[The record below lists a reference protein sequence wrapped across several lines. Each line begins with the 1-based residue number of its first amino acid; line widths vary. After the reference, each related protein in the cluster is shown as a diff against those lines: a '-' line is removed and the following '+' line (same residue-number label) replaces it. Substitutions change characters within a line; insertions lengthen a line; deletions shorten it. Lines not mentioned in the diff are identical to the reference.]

1 MIRNKILKKITAVV
15 LTAVM
20 TGAVFTGCSDKTKSS
35 GGMFKTMQAAAE
47 VEKADIKTVIE
58 LKGGGET
65 GTVTLEGRKDGN
77 NRAFDVEINF
87 NGESF
92 GIEDAVIITED
103 ALYFNYKNA
112 KEEVCEASGVTGAG
126 DEFDKLLGVSGD
138 WLSLE
143 MKGAFDTEGI
153 YDSETAKQLD
163 ETFRKFIDKDISA
176 NIYTIAFTENDG
188 LKKFFDTAADYIDDN
203 KEEWARKFVKRA
215 EKYET
220 QVVDIAGQFI
230 DALAEKLN
238 ENGEVVSDDDIA
250 EAKSEIESGVNTG
263 LDKDELSE
271 QIGDFADELRD
282 YSSDEDINIEFS
294 VSKDKD
300 SYTQYTG
307 LTVGSGSD
315 KTVLKMTTTITPDKK
330 AEVTVP
336 ESDDDMI
343 DIVANAVAYYLQVN
357 RNPGV
362 PGYEDDDIIV
372 IETETDEGTEAETEK
387 ETEDGETE
395 TTMYDSSSDNS
406 YYGELVA
413 KTRKA
418 LADYVGA
425 DSDSLEVSE
434 NDSEYS
440 GKTAEITSYDVPFGW
455 MTVEVNVI
463 DGDQEFE
470 YDDDFLDLYKEDE
483 GYKEYDFQY
492 KDGYSVRA
500 FAYKLS
506 SSDAY
511 PCVMVSVRD
520 TSKTSALCIT
530 ASACSAEGEY
540 DKLADD
546 TIAYI
551 EEFIKTLDY

>member
-1 MIRNKILKKITAVV
+1 M
-15 LTAVM
+15 
-20 TGAVFTGCSDKTKSS
+20 
-35 GGMFKTMQAAAE
+35 
-47 VEKADIKTVIE
+47 
-58 LKGGGET
+58 
-65 GTVTLEGRKDGN
+65 
-77 NRAFDVEINF
+77 
-87 NGESF
+87 
-92 GIEDAVIITED
+92 
-103 ALYFNYKNA
+103 
-112 KEEVCEASGVTGAG
+112 
-126 DEFDKLLGVSGD
+126 
-138 WLSLE
+138 
-143 MKGAFDTEGI
+143 
-153 YDSETAKQLD
+153 
-163 ETFRKFIDKDISA
+163 
-176 NIYTIAFTENDG
+176 
-188 LKKFFDTAADYIDDN
+188 
-203 KEEWARKFVKRA
+203 
-215 EKYET
+215 
-220 QVVDIAGQFI
+220 
-230 DALAEKLN
+230 
-238 ENGEVVSDDDIA
+238 
-250 EAKSEIESGVNTG
+250 
-263 LDKDELSE
+263 DKDELSE